1 MQTHRHKIP
10 PNAFLRAE
18 PLKPLHRVE
27 AILMRPLDCVKWVKQ
42 TPVCLWSSSPTS
54 EKPKFVPA
62 FVNSAMPRGH
72 KRILPLVQTTSA
84 SLSCFFFLCVF
95 FKNVFSFYRL
105 NIPRFAWGL
114 FGAMS
119 LAARFFLLRIWIYG
133 PFVSFTF
140 TSSGGGISVYTVLIL
155 NLCTNS
161 FEEGVKPF
169 CWIFDFRENHKK
181 KKKFTFK
188 RAFGFIYN

>member
-1 MQTHRHKIP
+1 MWNELNRLP
-10 PNAFLRAE
+10 SVSGVRLP
-18 PLKPLHRVE
+18 PLKNQNLYLLLSTQQCRGVTNEFFHWFRPQALH
-27 AILMRPLDCVKWVKQ
+27 
-42 TPVCLWSSSPTS
+42 
-54 EKPKFVPA
+54 F
-62 FVNSAMPRGH
+62 
-72 KRILPLVQTTSA
+72 LV
-84 SLSCFFFLCVF
+84 FFLCVF